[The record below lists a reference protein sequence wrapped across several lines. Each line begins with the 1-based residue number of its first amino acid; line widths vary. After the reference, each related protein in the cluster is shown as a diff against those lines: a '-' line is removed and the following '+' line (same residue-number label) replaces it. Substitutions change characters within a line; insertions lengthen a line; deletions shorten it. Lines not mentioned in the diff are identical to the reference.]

1 MKRLGAIGRWLRG
14 LLRRELVV
22 ETAPAVPDMP
32 ARTRVPVDHVVLLD
46 GTMGSLRPGF
56 ETNIGN
62 IFKLLRDQRNARLSV
77 YYDPGVQWQA
87 WRQLADVAT
96 GQGINDQIRAA
107 YGWLATRYRPGDR
120 IWLMGYSRGAFA
132 ARSLAGII
140 DLVGLLRTDHA
151 TERNVRL
158 AWRYY
163 QTTDVRPARAA
174 FVRRFCHPRADVGI
188 EMLGVFDTVKAL
200 GIRLPFLWVW
210 TEPQHDFHS
219 PALGEVVRNGFHAM
233 ALNERRIAFLPILW
247 NTRAARPGQHVEQV
261 WFRGTH
267 GDVGGQLGGDTRAR
281 PLANIPLVWML
292 ERAEACGLPLPER
305 WKDRFPMDAGAR
317 SVGMNRSWGKLFI
330 LRGQRPLGGD
340 PSERLHPTVIAAGR
354 RPLPALPV
362 LGETFGEGFGGAIGG
377 AISEAMADTTR
388 TREGAQAT
396 FSSAASGTSPS
407 A

>member
-1 MKRLGAIGRWLRG
+1 MKKLGALGQWLRG
-14 LLRRELVV
+14 ILRRDLVV
-22 ETAPAVPDMP
+22 QTAPAVPDAP
-32 ARTRVPVDHVVLLD
+32 TRTREAVDHVVLMD
-46 GTMGSLRPGF
+46 GTMGSLAPGF
-56 ETNIGN
+56 ETNIGH

-87 WRQLADVAT
+87 WRQLSDVAT

-132 ARSLAGII
+132 ARSLGGII
-140 DLVGLLRTDHA
+140 DQVGLVRTDQA

-163 QTTDVRPARAA
+163 QSAEARPARAA

-188 EMLGVFDTVKAL
+188 EMIGVFDTVKAL

-219 PALGEVVRNGFHAM
+219 HALGEVVHNGFHAM
-233 ALNERRIAFLPILW
+233 ALNERRVAFLPILW
-247 NTRAARPGQHVEQV
+247 NTRAAHPGQHVEQV
-261 WFRGTH
+261 WFRGAH
-267 GDVGGQLGGDTRAR
+267 GDVGGQLGGDQRAR

-292 ERAEACGLPLPER
+292 ERAEACGLPLPADWR
-305 WKDRFPMDAGAR
+305 GRFPTDVAAR

-330 LRGQRPLGGD
+330 LRGRRPVGGD
-340 PSERLHPTVIAAGR
+340 PSERMHPTAVQPGR
-354 RPLPALPV
+354 PAMPALPV
-362 LGETFGEGFGGAIGG
+362 LGEPFAAPLGEALSETMAEGGL
-377 AISEAMADTTR
+377 SR
-388 TREGAQAT
+388 QVVQAT

>member
-1 MKRLGAIGRWLRG
+1 MKKLGALGRWVAG
-14 LLRRELVV
+14 LLRRDLVV
-22 ETAPAVPDMP
+22 ETAPAVPDTP
-32 ARTRVPVDHVVLLD
+32 ARARAPVDHVVLLD
-46 GTMGSLRPGF
+46 GTMGSLLPGF
-56 ETNIGN
+56 ETNIGS

-140 DLVGLLRTDHA
+140 DQVGLLRTDHA

-163 QTTDVRPARAA
+163 QSAEARPARAA
-174 FVRRFCHPRADVGI
+174 FVRRFCHDPSDVGI
-188 EMLGVFDTVKAL
+188 EMIGVFDTVKAL
-200 GIRLPFLWVW
+200 GIRLPFLWLW

-219 PALGEVVRNGFHAM
+219 HALGRVVRNGFHAM
-233 ALNERRIAFLPILW
+233 ALDERRVAFHPILW
-247 NTRAARPGQHVEQV
+247 DTRAAASGQRVEQV
-261 WFRGTH
+261 WFRGAH
-267 GDVGGQLGGDTRAR
+267 GDVGGQLGGDQRAR

-292 ERAEACGLPLPER
+292 ERAETCGLPLPAEWR
-305 WKDRFPMDAGAR
+305 SRFPVDSVGR

-330 LRGQRPLGGD
+330 LRGQRPVGRD
-340 PSERLHPTVIAAGR
+340 PSERLHPTAAVPAGR
-354 RPLPALPV
+354 QLPALPV
-362 LGETFGEGFGGAIGG
+362 LGEALSGALG
-377 AISEAMADTTR
+377 EAMA
-388 TREGAQAT
+388 EGTLPRQVVQAT

>member
-1 MKRLGAIGRWLRG
+1 MKRLGVIGRWLRG
-14 LLRRELVV
+14 VLRRDPAV
-22 ETAPAVPDMP
+22 ETAPAAPETP
-32 ARTRVPVDHVVLLD
+32 ARARERIDHVVLLD
-46 GTMGSLRPGF
+46 GTMGSLVPGF
-56 ETNIGN
+56 ETNIGS

-140 DLVGLLRTDHA
+140 DRVGLLRAENA

-163 QTTDVRPARAA
+163 QSAEERPARTI
-174 FVRRFCHPRADVGI
+174 FVRRFCHPRSDVGI
-188 EMLGVFDTVKAL
+188 EMIGVFDTVKAL
-200 GIRLPFLWVW
+200 GIRLPFFWVW

-219 PALGEVVRNGFHAM
+219 HALGEVVLNGFHAL
-233 ALNERRIAFLPILW
+233 ALGERRVAFLPILW
-247 NTRAARPGQHVEQV
+247 NTRAALPGQHVEQV
-261 WFRGTH
+261 WFRGAH
-267 GDVGGQLGGDTRAR
+267 GDVGGQIGGDSRAR

-292 ERAEACGLPLPER
+292 ERAQSVGLPLPTD
-305 WKDRFPMDAGAR
+305 WKDSFPVDPAAR

-330 LRGQRPLGGD
+330 LRGRRPAGDD
-340 PSERLHPTVIAAGR
+340 PSERLHPTAVTPGAGWM
-354 RPLPALPV
+354 PALPV
-362 LGETFGEGFGGAIGG
+362 LGEAFADRLAGARAEGVVQ
-377 AISEAMADTTR
+377 R
-388 TREGAQAT
+388 QPVQAT
-396 FSSAASGTSPS
+396 FSSAASGSNPS